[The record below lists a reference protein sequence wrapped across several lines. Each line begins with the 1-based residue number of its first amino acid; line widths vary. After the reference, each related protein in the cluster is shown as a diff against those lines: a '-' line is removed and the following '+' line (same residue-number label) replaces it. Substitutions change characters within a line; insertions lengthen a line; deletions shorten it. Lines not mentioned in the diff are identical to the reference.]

1 MKKKSFIEMLTG
13 GGEAR
18 EETAEQDVIDPS
30 QKTFYILEP
39 RAPSEKREVINHL
52 LNGQIIAV
60 SLSRLGPDKA
70 MRVFDYID
78 GAVYAIGGNIRQ
90 LPDGVII
97 CTPKDIPV
105 EGNLKLSD
113 KGVEEE

>member
-39 RAPSEKREVINHL
+39 RAPS
-52 LNGQIIAV
+52 
-60 SLSRLGPDKA
+60 
-70 MRVFDYID
+70 
-78 GAVYAIGGNIRQ
+78 
-90 LPDGVII
+90 
-97 CTPKDIPV
+97 
-105 EGNLKLSD
+105 
-113 KGVEEE
+113 